1 MGRILAPN
9 LSRGGFSILEVA
21 VDPSYTIFFL
31 EALQKSLFWQ
41 QQLQHIAAGCITIL
55 QAVQQTA

>member
-1 MGRILAPN
+1 LKQ
-9 LSRGGFSILEVA
+9 SCFSILEVT

-41 QQLQHIAAGCITIL
+41 QQLQHIAAGCILIL
-55 QAVQQTA
+55 QAVRV

>member
-1 MGRILAPN
+1 LKQ
-9 LSRGGFSILEVA
+9 SCFSILEVT